1 MRFQFQS
8 DPGQFSYKPAL
19 FTDAIKILVSVN
31 FGIFLLQTIARTEG
45 MFFPLFGLVPKLV
58 WSEFM
63 LWQPFTYL
71 FFHGGI
77 WHVLIN
83 MFVLWMFGSELER
96 LWGKKHFLKF
106 YFVTGVGAGL
116 VTMIFGLNSMTP
128 IVGASG
134 AVYGVLLAYGLTYPN
149 RTVYLYGIIP
159 IKSLWFVIGI
169 GVIAFM
175 SSFDNVSQISH
186 LTHLSGMVIGYLMLK
201 RPLRF
206 NDLWFTIRK
215 RTLEYKIKHEEKK
228 VTQHQEIEREIDHI
242 LDKINREGF
251 DSLTEEEHDRLYKGS
266 QSLSRTKKKD

>member
-31 FGIFLLQTIARTEG
+31 FGIFLLQTMARTEG
-45 MFFPLFGLVPKLV
+45 LFFPLFGLVPKMV

-71 FFHGGI
+71 FFHGGV

-96 LWGKKHFLKF
+96 LWGKERFLKF

-116 VTMIFGLNSMTP
+116 VTMLFGLNSMTP

-134 AVYGVLLAYGLTYPN
+134 AVYG
-149 RTVYLYGIIP
+149 IIP

-169 GVIAFM
+169 GTIAFM

-201 RPLRF
+201 RPVRLY
-206 NDLWFTIRK
+206 DLWFSIRK
-215 RTLEYKIKHEEKK
+215 RTLEYKIQQEEKK
-228 VTQHQEIEREIDHI
+228 TSHQQEIERNIDSI

>member
-19 FTDAIKILVSVN
+19 FTDAIKILISVN
-31 FGIFLLQTIARTEG
+31 FGIFLLQTMARTEG
-45 MFFPLFGLVPKLV
+45 LFFPLFGLVPKMV

-71 FFHGGI
+71 FFHGGV

-96 LWGKKHFLKF
+96 LWGKERFLKF
-106 YFVTGVGAGL
+106 YFGTGVGAGL
-116 VTMIFGLNSMTP
+116 VTMLFGLNSMTP

-134 AVYGVLLAYGLTYPN
+134 AVYGILLAYGLTYPN

-169 GVIAFM
+169 GIIAFM

-201 RPLRF
+201 RPVRLH
-206 NDLWFTIRK
+206 DLWFSIRK
-215 RTLEYKIKHEEKK
+215 RTLEYKIQQEEKK
-228 VTQHQEIEREIDHI
+228 TSHQQEIERNIDRI

-266 QSLSRTKKKD
+266 QSLSRTRKKD

>member
-31 FGIFLLQTIARTEG
+31 FGIFLLQTVARTEG
-45 MFFPLFGLVPKLV
+45 LFFPLFGLVPKLV

-63 LWQPFTYL
+63 IWQPFTYL

-77 WHVLIN
+77 WHLLIN

-96 LWGKKHFLKF
+96 IWGKGHFLKF

-186 LTHLSGMVIGYLMLK
+186 LTHLSGMMIGYLMLK
-201 RPLRF
+201 RPVRF

-228 VTQHQEIEREIDHI
+228 VSQHQAIEREIDRI

-251 DSLTEEEHDRLYKGS
+251 ESLTEEEHDRLYKGS